1 MCMPSIPKPQPSPP
15 PPPAPVKM
23 AEALKPSASTM
34 AKRKPGGYGLDLLT
48 IPMSPNVNGGA
59 GANIPGAY

>member
-23 AEALKPSASTM
+23 AESFRATAATM
-34 AKRKPGGYGLDLLT
+34 AKRKPGGFGLDLLT
-48 IPMSPNVNGGA
+48 IPRANNGS

>member
-1 MCMPSIPKPQPSPP
+1 
-15 PPPAPVKM
+15 M
-23 AEALKPSASTM
+23 AEALKPTASTM

-48 IPMSPNVNGGA
+48 IPMSSNSNTGA

>member
-23 AEALKPSASTM
+23 AEALKPTASTM

-48 IPMSPNVNGGA
+48 IPMSPNVNSGA